1 MWGQKQQQQHK
12 PRRCSMENSRR
23 EFVVEPDLIMID
35 REIYRE
41 ANPVSDDFLDVILV
55 DIFYDLKTGLG
66 E

>member
-1 MWGQKQQQQHK
+1 
-12 PRRCSMENSRR
+12 MENSRR

-35 REIYRE
+35 REIDRE

>member
-1 MWGQKQQQQHK
+1 
-12 PRRCSMENSRR
+12 MENSRR

>member
-12 PRRCSMENSRR
+12 PRPCSMENSRR